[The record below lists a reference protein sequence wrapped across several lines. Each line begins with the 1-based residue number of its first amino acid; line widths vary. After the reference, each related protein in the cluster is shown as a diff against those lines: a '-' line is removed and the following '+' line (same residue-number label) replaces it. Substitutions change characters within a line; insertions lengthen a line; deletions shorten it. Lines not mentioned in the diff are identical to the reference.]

1 MLCKELISFLV
12 HSFLKSM
19 FGQFRQ
25 TRHGCFDNFL
35 FHWWLFD
42 QSISALM
49 NLKPSSSHFYYY
61 YWLQQYVLFAIC
73 LTVTAIM
80 CKILAKENGILSMKR
95 TMWGK
100 HFLMK
105 SRWLI
110 NLLVLKRTHISS
122 NTSFN
127 KLENFEFEHISSSWK
142 VILFILSLSLAAFW
156 LEYFE
161 CFNF

>member
-1 MLCKELISFLV
+1 MGPKMCVLCKELISFLV
-12 HSFLKSM
+12 HSFLKSL

-35 FHWWLFD
+35 FHWWFFD

-49 NLKPSSSHFYYY
+49 NLKPSSSHFYY
-61 YWLQQYVLFAIC
+61 WMQQHVLFAIC

-100 HFLMK
+100 YFLMI

-110 NLLVLKRTHISS
+110 NLQRSKKFQLISAVCWYS
-122 NTSFN
+122 CIIKKDSSFM
-127 KLENFEFEHISSSWK
+127 
-142 VILFILSLSLAAFW
+142 
-156 LEYFE
+156 
-161 CFNF
+161 